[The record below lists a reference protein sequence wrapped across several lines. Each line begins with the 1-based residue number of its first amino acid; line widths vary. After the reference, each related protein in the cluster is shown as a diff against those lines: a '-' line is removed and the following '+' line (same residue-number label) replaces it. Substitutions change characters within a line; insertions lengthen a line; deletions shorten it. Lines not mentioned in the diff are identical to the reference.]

1 MDEIA
6 ELCERVRRPYIVF
19 RDPLF
24 TEKRDHV
31 LAMCDELKA
40 RGIDIRFECETR
52 LDRLDG
58 PLLDRM
64 HAVGLRAL
72 TFGVE
77 TLSPD
82 ALRKVGRRPIPPGQQ
97 RAVIEHCRRL
107 GINTFAFYIVGLLA
121 DDWQSVA
128 ATIEY
133 TADLGS
139 TFASFKLLTPYPGTP
154 LWKQMEPLVFERDWE
169 RFDGF
174 TPTFHHPNLTP
185 RELMFLLGAAYTRFY
200 MRPSFLANVLKVRHS
215 GVREWVQRL
224 DMRVSAHHAQT
235 ERQLMSRPVAC

>member
-1 MDEIA
+1 
-6 ELCERVRRPYIVF
+6 VRRPYIVF
-19 RDPLF
+19 CDPLF

-31 LAMCDELKA
+31 LALCDELQA
-40 RGIDIRFECETR
+40 RGLDIRFECETR

-58 PLLDRM
+58 PLLDRL

-82 ALRKVGRRPIPPGQQ
+82 TLRKVGRRPIPPGQQ
-97 RAVIEHCRRL
+97 RAVIVHGRRL

-133 TADLGS
+133 AADLGS

-154 LWKQMEPLVFERDWE
+154 LWKQMAPLVFERDWE

-174 TPTFHHPNLTP
+174 TPTFHHPNLTS
-185 RELMFLLGAAYTRFY
+185 RELMFLLGAAYTRFF
-200 MRPSFLANVLKVRHS
+200 MRPSFLANALKVRHS
-215 GVREWVQRL
+215 GVREWVRRL
-224 DMRVSAHHAQT
+224 DTRVSAHHAQT
-235 ERQLMSRPVAC
+235 EQQLMSRPVTC